1 MKKLLFILGFI
12 VILIAGGAWYI
23 LSGADEFIRT
33 QIEKQG
39 SKFLSTSVTVS
50 NVDLALTEGR
60 ITISGIDISNP
71 TGFSD
76 ASAFSLGAMTLDL
89 GHIVSEP
96 YTVQTVSIDAPEI
109 LYELDTNGQGNLIVL
124 KEQLT
129 ANLPQSEPATET
141 SEGGAN
147 PLVIVEN
154 VSVSNVQ
161 LKLDFENLPTDDLD
175 LDLDLDTKS
184 YEITL
189 PTFSAGAIGKPN
201 GMPADQVGAAI
212 VDTMLE
218 NVIAQAKLEAKNR
231 LKDLATEKAKQKI
244 DQEKGKLKEKA
255 TDKLKGLFGNG

>member
-1 MKKLLFILGFI
+1 MKKLLFILGFF

-60 ITISGIDISNP
+60 ITIRDIDISNP
-71 TGFSD
+71 AGFND

-89 GHIVSEP
+89 GHVASEP

-109 LYELDTNGQGNLIVL
+109 LYELDANGKGNLTVL
-124 KEQLT
+124 KDQLT
-129 ANLPQSEPATET
+129 ANLPKSESPPENSQA
-141 SEGGAN
+141 GAN
-147 PLVIVEN
+147 PLLSIED
-154 VSVSNVQ
+154 VSISNVK
-161 LKLDFENLPTDDLD
+161 LRLDFENLPTDQ

-184 YEITL
+184 YEVTL
-189 PTFSAGAIGKPN
+189 PTFSAGSIGKPS

-212 VDTMLE
+212 VNTMLD
-218 NVIAQAKLEAKNR
+218 NVIAQAKLEAENR

-244 DQEKGKLKEKA
+244 DQEKDKLKEKA
-255 TDKLKGLFGNG
+255 ADKLKDLFGNG